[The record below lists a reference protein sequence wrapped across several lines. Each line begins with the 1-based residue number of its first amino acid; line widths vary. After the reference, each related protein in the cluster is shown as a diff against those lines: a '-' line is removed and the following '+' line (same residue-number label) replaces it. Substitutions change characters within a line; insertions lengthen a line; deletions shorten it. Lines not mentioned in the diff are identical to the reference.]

1 MHFAEDVL
9 LASDFISNVNYF
21 LRNTQAQDPGV
32 QGFWEVGPKTIFK
45 ALKAVREFW
54 RKLCNTGSF
63 PGHIDIQEQ
72 TSWQCFI
79 KLF

>member
-32 QGFWEVGPKTIFK
+32 QGF
-45 ALKAVREFW
+45 
-54 RKLCNTGSF
+54 
-63 PGHIDIQEQ
+63 
-72 TSWQCFI
+72 
-79 KLF
+79 